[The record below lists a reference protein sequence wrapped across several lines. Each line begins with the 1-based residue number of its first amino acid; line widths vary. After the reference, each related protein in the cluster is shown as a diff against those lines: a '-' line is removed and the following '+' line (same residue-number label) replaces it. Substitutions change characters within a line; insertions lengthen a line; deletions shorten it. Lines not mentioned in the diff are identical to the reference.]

1 METRIM
7 GLTRW
12 WSAAGSL
19 LLCTAAAAQAVDY
32 AGGERW
38 FPVNE
43 GRVLPKELRYPNEAG
58 AATTLN
64 AKGPVDTRGHA
75 FFTPL
80 GVNGRACATCHQPAD
95 AMGLSVATIRERWN
109 ATKGQDPLFAPVD
122 GANCPNLPQG
132 QEASH
137 SLLLNRGL
145 FRIARPWPPRGD
157 DGKPIKPEFSL
168 EVVRDPTGCNLHA
181 QHGLKSDNPTV
192 SVYRRPRPV
201 ANLKYMLAVGF
212 PFDPKN
218 GLPLKRDPLTGE
230 YMSGN
235 LLSDARALTLP
246 LQLQD
251 AVRSHLQMNGNPTP
265 EQVKQIL
272 DFEQQVFSAQSH
284 DKWGGALTDGGAM
297 GGPEVL
303 EKSRAGVLQNAQRNP
318 MWKEFLPWKTAAPA
332 ANAEQQKFRES
343 VARGAELFV
352 KRMFLISGST
362 GINSMGFGSPVLN
375 SCAMCHNM
383 ANVGIDVAPGQVDLG
398 TTNEPWAKP
407 SPELPLFKLTCNA
420 NVKPHPF
427 LGRVVYTQDPGYALT
442 TGRCEDI
449 GKITMQSMRGL
460 AARAPY
466 FANGSAKTL
475 REIVEIYN
483 RRYQIRLSEQEIEDL
498 TNLMSVL

>member
-7 GLTRW
+7 GHTRW
-12 WSAAGSL
+12 WVVACSL
-19 LLCTAAAAQAVDY
+19 LLCTAARAQAVDY

-43 GRVLPKELRYPNEAG
+43 GRPLAKELRYPNAAG

-64 AKGPVDTRGHA
+64 AKGPIDTKGHA

-95 AMGLSVATIRERWN
+95 AMGLSVATIRERWD
-109 ATKGQDPLFAPVD
+109 ATKGQDPLFAPID

-137 SLLLNRGL
+137 SLLLKRGL

-181 QHGLKSDNPTV
+181 QHGLKSEHPTV

-201 ANLKYMLAVGF
+201 ANLKYILAVGF

-235 LLSDARALTLP
+235 LLSDARALT
-246 LQLQD
+246 
-251 AVRSHLQMNGNPTP
+251 
-265 EQVKQIL
+265 E
-272 DFEQQVFSAQSH
+272 
-284 DKWGGALTDGGAM
+284 GGAM

-303 EKSRAGVLQNAQRNP
+303 EKSRAGVLQNVQRNP
-318 MWKEFLPWKTAAPA
+318 IWKEFLPWKTSAPA

-407 SPELPLFKLTCNA
+407 SPELPLFKLTCNV

-475 REIVEIYN
+475 REIVEVYN
-483 RRYQIRLSEQEIEDL
+483 RRYQIRLSEQEIDDL

>member
-1 METRIM
+1 MQH
-7 GLTRW
+7 GRW
-12 WSAAGSL
+12 RAWALALMLGTAG
-19 LLCTAAAAQAVDY
+19 AAQAVDY

-38 FPVNE
+38 FPVGE
-43 GRVLPKELRYPNEAG
+43 GREMPRELRYPNELG
-58 AATTLN
+58 AATTIN
-64 AKGPVDTRGHA
+64 ANGPVKTQGHA

-80 GVNGRACATCHQPAD
+80 GQNGRACATCHQPAD
-95 AMGLSVATIRERWN
+95 AMGLSVATIRERWK
-109 ATKGQDPLFAPVD
+109 ATQGRDPLFAPFD

-137 SLLLNRGL
+137 SLLLDRGL
-145 FRIARPWPPRGD
+145 FRIARPWPPRD
-157 DGKPIKPEFSL
+157 DAGKPIKPEFTL
-168 EVVRDPTGCNLHA
+168 EVVRDPTGCNLDKT
-181 QHGLKSDNPTV
+181 HGLKSDNPSV

-201 ANLKYMLAVGF
+201 ANLKYILAVGF

-230 YMSGN
+230 YLSGN

-251 AVRSHLQMNGNPTP
+251 ALRTHLQAQGNPTP
-265 EQVKQIL
+265 EQLKQIL
-272 DFEQQVFSAQSH
+272 DFEQQVYAAQSH
-284 DKWGGALTDGGAM
+284 DKWGGALTEAGAS

-303 EKSRAGVLQNAQRNP
+303 AKSRAGVLQNAQRNP
-318 MWKEFLPWKTAAPA
+318 IWKEFLPWKSAAPA

-343 VARGAELFV
+343 VARGADLFV
-352 KRMFLISGST
+352 KRMFLISSST

-407 SPELPLFKLTCNA
+407 SPELPLFRLTCNA

-427 LGRVVYTQDPGYALT
+427 LGRVVHTQDPGYALT

-460 AARAPY
+460 PARAPY
-466 FANGSAKTL
+466 FSNGSAKSL

-483 RRYQIRLSEQEIEDL
+483 RRYNIRFTDQEIEDL